1 MGQDEFSLEAM
12 RRVPVAEGVL
22 MALSFLFSEE
32 RMAALYEQ
40 HRGASYEREITF
52 HTLVELMYSAVVEH
66 EAVGNAAIQTAR
78 KSGKLTVSDQAAY
91 GKIRRVRQSLSNA
104 LVCSSMEPLMEMF
117 PDSIETRTPAC
128 FTKYNVFCIDGKKLR
143 DVAKRLKET
152 RGLTGKVLG
161 GKALVAL
168 SVHEQMVVAM
178 SSSLDGEANDGP
190 LVPEL
195 LKRLHEWSPTS
206 NIILADSQF
215 CDLTTPRHILA
226 ERSDFVVRY
235 HPKVHFHADPEEAA
249 EKSTDSR
256 GRACVHEIG
265 WLGKPHAETSIRV
278 RRITVKRHDAEDLI
292 LVTSLLNTKRFS
304 TADILDLYSL
314 RWTIET
320 AFQHVTKEFDLR
332 RMIGSTAEATLF
344 QFAISLV
351 IYNVMRLIQAH
362 VSQDRKIS
370 PEEVSLPKIADTT
383 RKQLTC
389 LAVLVPADQAAN
401 MIRSRK
407 QTADQIAE
415 LLKRLWD
422 PQWVKAKK
430 KKRTNT
436 KAPPNK
442 QSGAHTSVYR
452 AILKYHAKKD
462 V

>member
-1 MGQDEFSLEAM
+1 MIQDEFSLEAI

-22 MALSFLFSEE
+22 RALSFLFSEE
-32 RMAALYEQ
+32 RIAALYEK

-66 EAVGNAAIQTAR
+66 QAVGNAAIESAR
-78 KSGKLTVSDQAAY
+78 NAGKLNVSDQATY

-104 LVCSSMEPLMEMF
+104 LVCNSIEPLMEMF
-117 PDSIETRTPAC
+117 PDRIETRTPVC
-128 FTKYNVFCIDGKKLR
+128 FTKYNVFCIDGKKLK

-152 RGLTGKVLG
+152 RGLAGKLLG

-168 SVHEQMVVAM
+168 SVHEQLVVAM

-195 LKRLHEWSPTS
+195 IKRLHEWSPKD

-226 ERSDFVVRY
+226 ERSNFVVRY
-235 HPKVHFHADPEEAA
+235 HPKVHFHVDPEVAA
-249 EKSTDSR
+249 VESTDSQ
-256 GRACVHEIG
+256 GRSCVNEIG
-265 WLGKPHAETSIRV
+265 WLGKPHTETCIRV
-278 RRITVKRHDAEDLI
+278 RRITVKRDNAEDLI
-292 LVTSLLNTKRFS
+292 LVTSLLNAKQFS

-344 QFAISLV
+344 QFAISLE

-362 VSQDRKIS
+362 VSQARKIS
-370 PEEVSLPKIADTT
+370 PEDVSLPKIADTT
-383 RKQLTC
+383 RKQLAC
-389 LAVLVPADQAAN
+389 LTVLVPADQAAN
-401 MIRSRK
+401 TIQSGK
-407 QTADQIAE
+407 QTAAQIAE
-415 LLKRLWD
+415 LLKRLWE
-422 PQWVKAKK
+422 PRWVKAKK
-430 KKRTNT
+430 KRTNT
-436 KAPPNK
+436 NAPPNK

-452 AILKYHAKKD
+452 AILKYHAAKD